1 VHLGDVALVLVL
13 GLVAPIAGIGLLY
26 LLRNAGVAYVG
37 PRPAGALPLE
47 QLDGTDAQ
55 PLLRMALAW
64 LPVGLAAGAVIAV
77 FTRSSRAVAFALLA
91 LTAGALLVVSAGVS
105 ESIENNETLT
115 AHLSSPLGWAGI
127 WVSLVLLLIGA
138 GIGERVAAASA
149 RAPSAA

>member
-1 VHLGDVALVLVL
+1 
-13 GLVAPIAGIGLLY
+13 
-26 LLRNAGVAYVG
+26 
-37 PRPAGALPLE
+37 
-47 QLDGTDAQ
+47 
-55 PLLRMALAW
+55 
-64 LPVGLAAGAVIAV
+64 
-77 FTRSSRAVAFALLA
+77 LLA